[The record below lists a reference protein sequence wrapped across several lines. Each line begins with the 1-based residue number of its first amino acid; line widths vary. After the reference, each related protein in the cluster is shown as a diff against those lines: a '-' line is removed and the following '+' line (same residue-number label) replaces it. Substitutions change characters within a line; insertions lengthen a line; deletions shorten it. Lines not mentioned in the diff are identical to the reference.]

1 MLPERVYLMI
11 PVSIPHKEVI
21 KNFFETDIQMMKR
34 YYNGIAFDFDDD
46 FRFDIF
52 KEFIYAAAGMFKDI
66 DMAIY
71 NKELVTKFKTIRHL
85 SQEFTDFEQ
94 RSHHTTLV
102 FTRNFL
108 AAQEIY
114 KEELAAFESLKV
126 SFQGLII
133 KEKALTAQRAE
144 MEKKF
149 NDTVHPIA
157 PEERDSF
164 EHELKQVRR
173 QQVDAIHTI
182 GENRQELD
190 MRHNT
195 LKAFEEEHRSAFI
208 KSFNEA
214 KEKLTHQY
222 TASLDYYGYEFNES
236 LFRNSENSVEIQKF
250 KADAGITGKIN
261 LCKYL
266 EYYLRNVVPESL
278 ANVEHKERLLDAK
291 RYCDKINR

>member
-1 MLPERVYLMI
+1 MI

-21 KNFFETDIQMMKR
+21 KNFFETDIQIMKR

-52 KEFIYAAAGMFKDI
+52 KEFIYAAAGMFKSI

-85 SQEFTDFEQ
+85 SETFSDFEQ
-94 RSHHTTLV
+94 RSNHPSLV

-108 AAQEIY
+108 SAQEIY

-144 MEKKF
+144 MEKRF

-157 PEERDSF
+157 AQDREAF
-164 EHELKQVRR
+164 ENELKHVRR

-190 MRHNT
+190 MRHST
-195 LKAFEEEHRSAFI
+195 LKAFEEEHRCEFI

-222 TASLDYYGYEFNES
+222 IASLDYYGYEFNES
-236 LFRNSENSVEIQKF
+236 LFRNSESSAEIQKF
-250 KADAGITGKIN
+250 KTDAGIEGKVN

-266 EYYLRNVVPESL
+266 EYYLRNVIPDSL
-278 ANVEHKERLLDAK
+278 ANVEHKDRLLDAK
-291 RYCDKINR
+291 RYCEKINR

>member
-1 MLPERVYLMI
+1 MI

-21 KNFFETDIQMMKR
+21 KKIFEADIQMMKR

-52 KEFIYAAAGMFKDI
+52 KEFIYAAAGMFKNI
-66 DMAIY
+66 DMAID

-85 SQEFTDFEQ
+85 SEEFSDFEQ
-94 RSHHTTLV
+94 RSHHATLV

-114 KEELAAFESLKV
+114 KEELTAFESLKV
-126 SFQGLII
+126 SFQGLIV

-144 MEKKF
+144 MEAKF
-149 NDTVHPIA
+149 KDTVNPIA
-157 PEERDSF
+157 AEDRDAF
-164 EHELKQVRR
+164 ENELKHVRR

-190 MRHNT
+190 MRHGT
-195 LKAFEEEHRSAFI
+195 LKAFEEEHRAAFI

-222 TASLDYYGYEFNES
+222 TASLDYYGFELNES
-236 LFRNSENSVEIQKF
+236 LFRNSENSAEIQKF
-250 KADAGITGKIN
+250 KADAGIEGKVN

-266 EYYLRNVVPESL
+266 EYYLRNIVPDSL
-278 ANVEHKERLLDAK
+278 ANMEHKERLLDAK
-291 RYCDKINR
+291 RYCEKINR

>member
-1 MLPERVYLMI
+1 MI

-21 KNFFETDIQMMKR
+21 KNFFEADIQMMKR

-52 KEFIYAAAGMFKDI
+52 KEFIYAAAGMFKNI

-85 SQEFTDFEQ
+85 SETFSDFEQ
-94 RSHHTTLV
+94 RSNHPSLV

-157 PEERDSF
+157 AQDREAF
-164 EHELKQVRR
+164 ENELKHVRR

-190 MRHNT
+190 MRHST
-195 LKAFEEEHRSAFI
+195 LKAFEEEHRSEFI

-214 KEKLTHQY
+214 KEKLAHQY

-250 KADAGITGKIN
+250 KADAGIEGKVN

-266 EYYLRNVVPESL
+266 EYYLRNVVPDSL
-278 ANVEHKERLLDAK
+278 SNVEHKERLLDAK
-291 RYCDKINR
+291 RYCEKINR